1 MTPTITGAALGLG
14 AAFLFGISTPLAKML
29 LQESH
34 PLLIAGLLY
43 LGAGLGL
50 FVLEFFQGSSTR
62 NIEARRETPLRFED
76 LGLLLAILVTGGIL
90 GPVLMLYGLQR
101 LSAVPAS
108 LLLNLEAPLTILL
121 AVTFFREHLGRRE
134 AVAVFLIVAGVGV
147 LSYSPGAVKGDW
159 VGAGAIAAA
168 CLCWAIDNNLTQR
181 LSLRD
186 PITLVRFKTLTAG
199 TCTLALA
206 MATGQKPSSPSM
218 LMYALALGFVSY
230 GVSVVL
236 DTYALRILGA
246 AREAAY
252 FATAPFIGAV
262 TAIPLLG
269 ERWHSADV
277 WASGIMGVGV
287 FLLLSEHHSHAHIH
301 EEMEHDHS
309 HVHSDHHDHQHDEH
323 AKTVEPHAHLHRHL
337 PFAHDHPHLPE
348 LHHRHRH

>member
-1 MTPTITGAALGLG
+1 MTPAITGAAFGLG

-50 FVLEFFQGSSTR
+50 FAFEFFRGSSTR
-62 NIEARRETPLRFED
+62 NIEPRRETPLRFED
-76 LGLLLAILVTGGIL
+76 LGLIFGILVTGGIL

-108 LLLNLEAPLTILL
+108 LLLNLEAPLTVLL
-121 AVTFFREHLGRRE
+121 AVTFFGEHLGRRE
-134 AVAVFLIVAGVGV
+134 AVAIFLIVTGAGVLG
-147 LSYSPGAVKGDW
+147 YSPGAMEADW
-159 VGAGAIAAA
+159 VGAGAIAVA

-186 PITLVRFKTLTAG
+186 PITIVRFKTLTAG

-206 MATGQKPSSPSM
+206 IVFGQKLPSPSI

-236 DTYALRILGA
+236 DTYALRMLGA

-262 TAIPLLG
+262 TSIPLLG

-287 FLLLSEHHSHAHIH
+287 LLLLSEHHSHVHIH

-309 HVHSDHHDHQHDEH
+309 HVHSDHHDHQNDEH
-323 AKTVEPHAHLHRHL
+323 VNTGEPHAHLHRHL
-337 PFAHDHPHLPE
+337 PLAHDHPHLPE